1 MYLSHYIFYIS
12 FFLISCLFSQSNK
25 VISGP
30 MLSYIDGY
38 STQIWFLL
46 DSEVKTVEIDIRD
59 YENDK
64 LLEYDF
70 DVINPHDLDEVPLT
84 IQLET
89 LLPNKEYIM
98 SVVVDGVFIKEMD
111 LFTKRPHLDDL
122 QFLISSD
129 LGNPS
134 PDIFSH
140 MSNTHSDFM
149 VWLGG
154 HVSSDGAIDLN
165 NIISSYTDVRKDAKL
180 NHFMSS
186 TPQIST
192 WGELDYGLDINA
204 PFSLKKTTYN
214 AFEMFWPNSLKKTY
228 NYTFFDY
235 GTYQRYTYN
244 DVDLFLLDAMT
255 FRTEDK
261 SVCYGD
267 KQIERMFQEMQNT
280 GATFTIIASPLPF
293 TFDTEDAFLN
303 YQREFNHFLY
313 RLEMSDLDGIVLIS
327 AGGEIS
333 TAMNTYTWSD
343 EITNKEL
350 SISEFNFCP
359 LNMDT
364 YSLINVSGKA
374 GYRVF
379 SFETYNENGTL
390 VYGKKLYQN
399 QLKLH

>member
-1 MYLSHYIFYIS
+1 MYLSHYIFFIS
-12 FFLISCLFSQSNK
+12 FFIISCLFSQSNK
-25 VISGP
+25 VVSGP
-30 MLSYIDGY
+30 MLSYVDGY
-38 STQIWFLL
+38 STQIWLLL

-70 DVINPHDLDEVPLT
+70 DVINPHDLDEVPFT

-89 LLPNKEYIM
+89 LSPNKEYIM
-98 SVVVDGVFIKEMD
+98 SVFVDGVFIKEMD

-154 HVSSDGAIDLN
+154 HVSSDGASDLN
-165 NIISSYTDVRKDAKL
+165 NLISSYTDVRKDAKL
-180 NHFMSS
+180 NHFMTS

-192 WGELDYGLDINA
+192 WGKLDYSLDINA
-204 PFSLKKTTYN
+204 PLSLKQTAYN

-327 AGGEIS
+327 TGGEIS

-359 LNMDT
+359 LNMNT

-379 SFETYNENGTL
+379 AFETYNENGTL
-390 VYGKKLYQN
+390 IYRKKLYQN